1 MYCPFCRHPDTRV
14 IDSREVEA
22 GASVRRRRECEE
34 CGKRFS
40 TFERMQLRLPL
51 VIKKDGTR
59 QTFDVE
65 KVRGGMQ
72 TALEKRPVSAEQL
85 NLGVDTVIRA
95 VQEMGESEIPSTAIG
110 SFVMQQL
117 QQLDGVAYVRFASV
131 YREFADVDEFLAAV
145 QSAVGGKGTSRG
157 ESQSGRN

>member
-85 NLGVDTVIRA
+85 NLGVEAVIRA

-131 YREFADVDEFLAAV
+131 YREFKDVDEFLAAV
-145 QSAVGGKGTSRG
+145 QSAVGSTGTSRG
-157 ESQSGRN
+157 ESQGGRS